1 MEQSIDFFISSRYYN
16 IAKRLKGGKNMTER
30 QIEERKC
37 EICEICQYL
46 KDLTPEQK
54 QAVRQFEL
62 FLNFTNSFRK
72 SNPKTG

>member
-1 MEQSIDFFISSRYYN
+1 
-16 IAKRLKGGKNMTER
+16 MTER

-72 SNPKTG
+72 SNPKKQARR